1 MQGAAR
7 IGKRTTRIL
16 YRCEFGKS
24 RSVPVDLSD
33 HPRTVYLREDA
44 LTPRL
49 DDWIASLADPEDLA
63 RGQEVDPTEGTGYAA
78 LQRQLS
84 EANRKIAAL
93 VTAVESGVAVEDLTA
108 ALRRRTAERDEL
120 KARLEQAERPRV
132 MSAAQISELVDKLG
146 GLSAVLAAATAAER
160 ADVYASLGLRL
171 DYDPHRQRVTATAD
185 LSRVAGRVRGGT

>member
-78 LQRQLS
+78 LQRQL
-84 EANRKIAAL
+84 
-93 VTAVESGVAVEDLTA
+93 
-108 ALRRRTAERDEL
+108 
-120 KARLEQAERPRV
+120 
-132 MSAAQISELVDKLG
+132 
-146 GLSAVLAAATAAER
+146 
-160 ADVYASLGLRL
+160 
-171 DYDPHRQRVTATAD
+171 QR
-185 LSRVAGRVRGGT
+185 GK